1 MSSLI
6 FNFNGTRYE
15 GRPDIVKD
23 IEGLVATCEALGPDP
38 KYAELEKAKAET
50 FKPAHKYDR
59 HAELERAEAA
69 MPPHKLK
76 KPKKK

>member
-1 MSSLI
+1 MPLL

-38 KYAELEKAKAET
+38 KYAELEKAKGAT
-50 FKPAHKYDR
+50 FKSTTPGKIT
-59 HAELERAEAA
+59 
-69 MPPHKLK
+69 PPKFK
-76 KPKKK
+76 VKPKKK